1 MASITKH
8 AGGYR
13 AQIKLVLRTGEPYT
27 RDSKTFPTKREAM
40 AWGVQR
46 EQELRDQAAADPRL
60 QYTLRTALRRYAS
73 EVSSTKRGA
82 RWEKLRLSAFETYR
96 LPLDKAL
103 LQITPQDIAEFRDFR
118 AHTVQPATVRREI
131 VLLSAVFMHCRQ
143 EWRWMDSNPCTEV
156 RKPAP
161 PKHRERVLQWWEIK
175 RMLRE
180 MGYHRT
186 ARPASFGQAVAMC
199 MLLALRTGMRA
210 GELTGLQWEQ
220 VYDRHCHLPTT
231 KSGRPRDVPLSSK
244 ALKLLKRMHG
254 WDDKLVFGIKA
265 ASLDALFRK
274 YRQRAGLEGFTWHD
288 TRHTAATM
296 LSKKVAVL
304 DLCKIFGWTDP
315 KMAMVYYNPHA
326 STLADLLG

>member
-13 AQIKLVLRTGEPYT
+13 AQIKLVLRAGEPYT
-27 RDSKTFPTKREAM
+27 RDSKSFPTRREAI

-46 EQELRDQAAADPRL
+46 EQELRDQASSDPRL
-60 QYTLRTALRRYAS
+60 QHTLRAALRRYAA
-73 EVSSTKRGA
+73 EVSPSKRGA
-82 RWEKLRLSAFETYR
+82 RWEKLRLSAFETYD
-96 LPLDKAL
+96 LPLDKPL
-103 LQITPQDIAEFRDFR
+103 LLVTPQDIAKFRDSR
-118 AHTVQPATVRREI
+118 ASTVQPATIRREI

-143 EWRWMDSNPCTEV
+143 EWRWVDGNPCTEV
-156 RKPAP
+156 RKPPP

-180 MGYHRT
+180 MNYQRT
-186 ARPASFGQAVAMC
+186 GRPASFGHAVALC

-210 GELTGLQWEQ
+210 GELTSLRWEQ
-220 VYDRHCHLPTT
+220 VFDRHCHLPTT
-231 KSGRPRDVPLSSK
+231 KSGRPRDVPLSTR
-244 ALKLLKRMHG
+244 ALKILERMRG
-254 WDDKLVFGIKA
+254 WDETLVFGIKA

-315 KMAMVYYNPHA
+315 KMAMIYYNPHA